1 MAGMYGERKKKVCEK
16 ETCVSGL
23 DNCLD
28 GIFTDRVTLLEEKK
42 RGRQK
47 LCPRNEFLRRAISVR
62 REKNLMSSVL
72 D

>member
-1 MAGMYGERKKKVCEK
+1 MAGMYGEREKKVCEK
-16 ETCVSGL
+16 EAHVSGL

-28 GIFTDRVTLLEEKK
+28 GIFTDRVILLEEKK

-47 LCPRNEFLRRAISVR
+47 LLRNGFLRRAISVR

-72 D
+72 E

>member
-1 MAGMYGERKKKVCEK
+1 MAGMYGEREKKVCEK
-16 ETCVSGL
+16 EAHVSGL
-23 DNCLD
+23 DNCL
-28 GIFTDRVTLLEEKK
+28 GGVFTDRVILLEEK

-47 LCPRNEFLRRAISVR
+47 LCLRNGFLRRVISVR